1 VLWACLTALL
11 LALCA
16 VALSPDL
23 PGPRTRVV
31 KHAKMFDHRG
41 QLMGDVELRHT
52 QPGSVGEDT
61 VKRFQVTLPEK
72 TFEGPEGL
80 MLTSVVPNLR
90 ALIRNDA
97 GEQSIYSSYAADIR
111 AANRSSRQ
119 STSELEPH
127 LVKLPSDWRQGNAGR
142 AVVFEISG
150 HDNQTI
156 DMDQVW
162 YGPYEEL
169 GVAYKWRYLI
179 KWVGVHVLTAAY
191 FLAAIAA
198 LAFWNSDRS
207 YRSPGWF
214 AGFCGF
220 ASLAM
225 ATGMATESP
234 PVSWPLYLHFAIFFV
249 GIASLF
255 LVQFIFEKTGVRSA
269 RSDKALLAV
278 ALFFALAGVL
288 LYEDRIRFPYALL
301 IDFSCIVLGCVL
313 VISLVQSLWRRP
325 EFLNCVLLGGVG
337 VSLLFGLHSV
347 AVGWWTG
354 FYATSYSL
362 QFAPLPI
369 TLTMGWVVIRRY
381 ARMKLRTDALNL
393 RLTRRVAQRETELQ
407 GAFESIAELQQ
418 DEAVRLERE
427 RFMRDMHDGLGA
439 QLITSLRMAQRGAL
453 SHETM
458 RDMLQECLDELRF
471 SIESLKPTADDFL
484 TVLGNYRYRLQP
496 RLEAAGMTLKW
507 RFDEVPA
514 HYLSPQ
520 TTLQTLRILNE
531 AVSNALKHA
540 HSSQL
545 DITGTLE
552 RSGYAIRVR
561 DYGSGFHAPTVPTGE
576 GLRNMALRAQ
586 QIDSKFTVESLPAG
600 TTVGLVIPL
609 SGERAT

>member
-1 VLWACLTALL
+1 M

-16 VALSPDL
+16 VALNPDL

-31 KHAKMFDHRG
+31 KHAQMLDYRG
-41 QLMGDVELRHT
+41 QLMGDVVLRYT
-52 QPGSVGEDT
+52 QPGSNGEDA
-61 VKRFQVTLPEK
+61 VKRFRVTLPEK

-80 MLTSVVPNLR
+80 MLTSVIPNLR

-97 GEQSIYSSYAADIR
+97 GEQSIYSSYAADIK
-111 AANRSSRQ
+111 AANKSSQQ

-127 LVKLPSDWRQGNAGR
+127 LVKLPSDWLQGNAGR
-142 AVVFEISG
+142 EVTFEIRG
-150 HDNQTI
+150 HSNQTI

-198 LAFWNSDRS
+198 LAFWNSDRN

-220 ASLAM
+220 AALAM

-255 LVQFIFEKTGVRSA
+255 LVQFIFEKTGVRSP
-269 RSDKALLAV
+269 RSDKVLLGV
-278 ALFFALAGVL
+278 ALFFTLAGVV
-288 LYEDRIRFPYALL
+288 LYEDQIRFRYALL
-301 IDFSCIVLGCVL
+301 IDFSCIALGCVL
-313 VISLVQSLWRRP
+313 VASLARSLWRKP
-325 EFLNCVLLGGVG
+325 EFLNGVLLGGVG
-337 VSLLFGLHSV
+337 VSLLFGVHSV

-381 ARMKLRTDALNL
+381 ARMKLRTDALNR
-393 RLTRRVAQRETELQ
+393 RLTRRVARREAELQ
-407 GAFESIAELQQ
+407 GAFESIAQLQQ
-418 DEAVRLERE
+418 DEAVRQERE

-439 QLITSLRMAQRGAL
+439 QLITSLRMAQRGAMN
-453 SHETM
+453 HETM
-458 RDMLQECLDELRF
+458 REVLQECLDELRF
-471 SIESLKPTADDFL
+471 SIESLKPTADDLL

-496 RLEAAGMTLKW
+496 RLEASGISLHWHMEDTPHTKSVSEYTLH
-507 RFDEVPA
+507 V
-514 HYLSPQ
+514 
-520 TTLQTLRILNE
+520 LRILNE
-531 AVSNALKHA
+531 AVTNALKHTA
-540 HSSQL
+540 TRKLS
-545 DITGTLE
+545 ITGEVIDGRYVIT
-552 RSGYAIRVR
+552 VR
-561 DYGSGFHAPTVPTGE
+561 DYGHGFDTETGFAGE
-576 GLRNMALRAQ
+576 GLQSMRQ
-586 QIDSKFTVESLPAG
+586 
-600 TTVGLVIPL
+600 
-609 SGERAT
+609 RATKINALLEIESSSDGSSVSLSL

>member
-1 VLWACLTALL
+1 
-11 LALCA
+11 
-16 VALSPDL
+16 
-23 PGPRTRVV
+23 
-31 KHAKMFDHRG
+31 MFDHRG
-41 QLMGDVELRHT
+41 QLMGDVVLRHT

-61 VKRFQVTLPEK
+61 VKRFRVTLPAK
-72 TFEGPEGL
+72 TFEGAEGL
-80 MLTSVVPNLR
+80 MLTSVIPNLR
-90 ALIRNDA
+90 AFI
-97 GEQSIYSSYAADIR
+97 GEQSIYSSYAADLRLIDE
-111 AANRSSRQ
+111 SSYQ

-127 LVKLPSDWRQGNAGR
+127 LIKLPSDWQQGNASR
-142 AVVFEISG
+142 AVVFEIRG
-150 HDNQTI
+150 HNNQTI

-169 GVAYKWRYLI
+169 GMAYKWRYLV

-198 LAFWNSDRS
+198 LAFWNSDRN

-220 ASLAM
+220 AALAM

-255 LVQFIFEKTGVRSA
+255 LVQFIFEKTGVRSP
-269 RSDKALLAV
+269 RSDRALLGV

-288 LYEDRIRFPYALL
+288 MYEDRIRFPYALV
-301 IDFSCIVLGCVL
+301 IDFSCILLGCVL
-313 VISLVQSLWRRP
+313 VASLVQSLWRKP
-325 EFLNCVLLGGVG
+325 EFLNWVLLAGVG
-337 VSLLFGLHSV
+337 VSLLFGVHSV

-381 ARMKLRTDALNL
+381 ARMKLRTDALNR
-393 RLTRRVAQRETELQ
+393 RLTRRVAQREAELQ
-407 GAFESIAELQQ
+407 GAFASIAQLQQ
-418 DEAVRLERE
+418 DEAVRQERE

-439 QLITSLRMAQRGAL
+439 QLIASLRMAQRGTL
-453 SHETM
+453 THDSM
-458 RDMLQECLDELRF
+458 RDALQECMDELRF

-496 RLEAAGMTLKW
+496 RLEASGMALKW
-507 RFDEVPA
+507 RFDDVPNRS
-514 HYLSPQ
+514 LSPH
-520 TTLQTLRILNE
+520 TILQTLRILNE

-540 HSSQL
+540 YSSQL

-552 RSGYAIRVR
+552 QGSYVIRVR
-561 DYGSGFHAPTVPTGE
+561 DHGRGFGEPQQPTGE

-586 QIDSKFTVESLPAG
+586 QMHAKFSVESTPAG
-600 TTVGLVIPL
+600 TTVHLVLPMAEPL
-609 SGERAT
+609 AD

>member
-1 VLWACLTALL
+1 LTALL

-31 KHAKMFDHRG
+31 KHAQLFDHRG
-41 QLMGDVELRHT
+41 QLMGDVVLRHT
-52 QPGSVGEDT
+52 QPGSVGEGNM
-61 VKRFQVTLPEK
+61 KRFRVTLPEK
-72 TFEGPEGL
+72 TFEGAEGL
-80 MLTSVVPNLR
+80 MLTSVIPNLR
-90 ALIRNDA
+90 ALI

-111 AANRSSRQ
+111 AINRGDNQ

-127 LVKLPSDWRQGNAGR
+127 LIKLPSDWLQGNASR
-142 AVVFEISG
+142 AVVFEIRG
-150 HDNQTI
+150 HNNQTI

-162 YGPYEEL
+162 YGPFEEL

-198 LAFWNSDRS
+198 LAFWNSDRN

-220 ASLAM
+220 AALAM

-269 RSDKALLAV
+269 RSDKALLGV

-288 LYEDRIRFPYALL
+288 LYEDRIRFPYALV
-301 IDFSCIVLGCVL
+301 IDFSCILLGCVL
-313 VISLVQSLWRRP
+313 VASLVQSLRRKP
-325 EFLNCVLLGGVG
+325 EFLNWVLLGGVG
-337 VSLLFGLHSV
+337 VSLLFGVHSV

-381 ARMKLRTDALNL
+381 ARMKLRTDALNR
-393 RLTRRVAQRETELQ
+393 RLMRRVAQREAELQ
-407 GAFESIAELQQ
+407 GAFVSIAQLQQ
-418 DEAVRLERE
+418 DEAVRQERE

-439 QLITSLRMAQRGAL
+439 QLITSLRMAQRGTMD
-453 SHETM
+453 HETM
-458 RDMLQECLDELRF
+458 REVLQECLDELRF
-471 SIESLKPTADDFL
+471 SIESLKPTADDLL

-496 RLEAAGMTLKW
+496 RLEASGISLHWHMEDTPHTKSVSEYTLH
-507 RFDEVPA
+507 V
-514 HYLSPQ
+514 
-520 TTLQTLRILNE
+520 LRILNE
-531 AVSNALKHA
+531 AVTNALKHT
-540 HSSQL
+540 STRKLS
-545 DITGTLE
+545 ITGKVIESRYVIT
-552 RSGYAIRVR
+552 VR
-561 DYGSGFHAPTVPTGE
+561 DYGHGFNTETGFAGE
-576 GLRNMALRAQ
+576 GLHSMRQRADKINAALK
-586 QIDSKFTVESLPAG
+586 IESDSGGTSVSL
-600 TTVGLVIPL
+600 TL
-609 SGERAT
+609 